1 MYRVTV
7 KKSLQRADGSTTI
20 EESQEEVNHERHAL
34 NLAGKIARTASV
46 HWVEIEETTGRFKV
60 RASRTSDGTVQ
71 ESLQSLRRM
80 VRRKT
85 RFQLRHRSRTRMT
98 TMTWLALFG
107 VVAFIVSTVTGS
119 KDAGT
124 AAAAV
129 CLILALFVAVRGFFR
144 RRSERSRN

>member
-7 KKSLQRADGSTTI
+7 KKSLQHTDGSSTI

-34 NLAGKIARTASV
+34 NLAEKMARTASV
-46 HWVEIEETTGRFKV
+46 HWVEIEETTGRFRV

-71 ESLQSLRRM
+71 ESLQYPRRM

-85 RFQLRHRSRTRMT
+85 RFQRRHGARWRMT
-98 TMTWLALFG
+98 PMTWLAVFG

-129 CLILALFVAVRGFFR
+129 CLILALLVVVRGFFR
-144 RRSERSRN
+144 RRSEPSRN